1 MMYLINIKKV
11 KACRRK
17 NVANPLHHTHP
28 KGELMPQLSNGLI
41 LGGFGIQNNF
51 DGLIDEFRIYN
62 RVLSIDEINTLY
74 EMR

>member
-1 MMYLINIKKV
+1 
-11 KACRRK
+11 
-17 NVANPLHHTHP
+17 
-28 KGELMPQLSNGLI
+28 MPQSSNGLI

-51 DGLIDEFRIYN
+51 DGFIDEFRIYN